1 MEHVGNSK
9 LPPLMDYFTNIK
21 DPRRET
27 KNKKYPLIEVIVIA
41 FLAVI
46 SGADGWESI
55 ERYGVM
61 REKWLRKFLDLKE
74 GIPKHDVYRRVFGA
88 IQSELLETCF
98 MNWVR
103 DIKRNIKQEVIAIDG
118 KTMRGMATK
127 SHFKAGTEVKSIHM
141 VSAWATENQL
151 VFAQVQTEEKSNE
164 ITAIPILL
172 EQIAIAGCII
182 TIDAMGCQ
190 YEIANRIVKKE
201 ADYVFSLKGNQ
212 DSLHDA
218 VKEYWDMLDFEKP
231 ASEAKYIKFRST
243 STYEEKHGRK
253 ENRDYAV
260 SDDID
265 WLRKQFPQW
274 KTINSIGVVESI
286 RETGP
291 GECKT
296 ERRYFISSLCVDEKL
311 FAHAVRSH
319 WGIENRLHYMLDV
332 IYREDD
338 CRVRKDY
345 SPRTLSLIR
354 KIALTIARSD
364 NESKTSIRGRVQQM
378 AWSEDYLE
386 SLLFRSDFTSIKEA
400 S

>member
-1 MEHVGNSK
+1 MEDTK
-9 LPPLMDYFTNIK
+9 LPPLMEYFANIE

-41 FLAVI
+41 FLAVM

-55 ERYGVM
+55 ERYGLM
-61 REKWLRKFLDLKE
+61 RKKWLGKFLTLTE
-74 GIPKHDVYRRVFGA
+74 GIPKHDVYRRVLCA
-88 IQSELLETCF
+88 IRSGLLESCF

-103 DIKRNIKQEVIAIDG
+103 DIKEDIKGEVIAIDG
-118 KTMRGMATK
+118 KTVRGMATK
-127 SHFKAGTEVKSIHM
+127 SRFKAGTEAKPIHL

-164 ITAIPILL
+164 ITAIPELL
-172 EQIAIAGCII
+172 EQIAIAGCIV

-190 YEIANRIVKKE
+190 YEIADKIVKKE

-212 DSLHDA
+212 ETLHDA
-218 VKEYWDMLDFEKP
+218 VEEYWGMLDFNKP
-231 ASEAKYIKFRST
+231 AAQAKYIRFRSV

-253 ENRDYAV
+253 EARDYAV
-260 SDDID
+260 SDDVQ
-265 WLRKQFPQW
+265 WLHKQFPKW
-274 KTINSIGVVESI
+274 KTVNSIGVVEST
-286 RETGP
+286 RDTG
-291 GECKT
+291 EDAKT
-296 ERRYFISSLCVDEKL
+296 ERRYFVSSLGADEEL
-311 FAHAVRSH
+311 FAYAVRAH

-332 IYREDD
+332 IYREDA

-345 SPRTLSLIR
+345 SPRTLALIR

-364 NESKTSIRGRVQQM
+364 KESKTSVRGRVQQI

-386 SLLFRSDFTSIKEA
+386 SLLFRSDFA
-400 S
+400 SVQETL